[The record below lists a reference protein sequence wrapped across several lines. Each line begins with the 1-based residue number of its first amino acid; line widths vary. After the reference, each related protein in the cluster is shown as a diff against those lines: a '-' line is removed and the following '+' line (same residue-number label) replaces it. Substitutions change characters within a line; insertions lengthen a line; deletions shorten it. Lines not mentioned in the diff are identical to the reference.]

1 MDEWKKIHIYN
12 EILYI
17 HGGIYIYNKIII
29 RLRKTMKS
37 CHFLT
42 TRMDFIVLS
51 EMSVGER
58 QKPYG
63 FIRMESGN
71 NNKQNKQKQA

>member
-1 MDEWKKIHIYN
+1 MD
-12 EILYI
+12 
-17 HGGIYIYNKIII
+17 G
-29 RLRKTMKS
+29 
-37 CHFLT
+37 
-42 TRMDFIVLS
+42 FIVLS

-71 NNKQNKQKQA
+71 NNNKQNKQNKHEDTENQLVVNRAGGSFRVGEVRERG